1 MRVREDALRQVD
13 ARRPIALAR
22 HAKIMTHKILVAL
35 LVASLATGQ
44 VPVAAWAQDAGSAAV
59 LEDAATGQGAADGT
73 SGSLADGAG
82 GAGADGSSSEA
93 GSTPGTG
100 TGTGAGSTSTAGDS
114 ASGSSEADSV
124 QSGTGD
130 LSSGGI
136 TDSST
141 DQSADGAGET
151 PGEGDTLAGGSEG
164 SQESVGMQPNGAE
177 GNSNSQQASDSPET
191 PEDGSDADERAATV
205 NVTSTIIGIDAE
217 GEEQAWAASTFYDM
231 DDGSTAADLIER
243 QLADAGLAAVV
254 SGEGESWYLSS
265 IAAPYDPGTQI
276 GWDEA
281 TGRYW
286 QLFVNGKAAELGAGR
301 IELAE
306 GDRVALYYSAF
317 GDELPEESPE
327 EPADEVT
334 ATISIAGPD
343 ANGNA
348 VWWADASE
356 LTLEQGAT
364 AADLTELALERAGLA
379 ADCGVGEWG
388 WFLNAI
394 TSPFTG
400 EALGYDADSG
410 AYWQLYVNG
419 ASSEL
424 GAGSVVLE
432 EGDSI
437 VWGYAAYGEEQPDP
451 DELPIDPDAERP
463 DYDASWVGF
472 GNAGGT
478 TLVNVPTPSEAADEK
493 WAIDLR
499 PEGTQYISAGD
510 PIIAGGSIFVT
521 SSTELIKVNA
531 ETGAIE
537 KRVTTGGRTS
547 YFSRPVYADGLIIV
561 PSDDGSLAAFTADTL
576 TRVWRTPAL
585 EAPANGGRYQANSTL
600 TITNGCVIAGFE
612 SGAGAMGNARA
623 GALVCVRISDGRVMW
638 QNITVAGEGDAGA
651 GYYWAG
657 ACASGDEI
665 IIGDEAGRV
674 QLIDAATGEVVS
686 SAYIGMACRSTI
698 VSAGTED
705 GNPVYLAVGRGPATL
720 FKIVRE
726 GDVLRVTGSVAFAS
740 SSTSTPAVADGVAYV
755 GGLDAE
761 YHGVLVAIDLA
772 TMEVAGSYRTESS
785 GEVKSSPLVSVQG
798 DDTYVYFTSNS
809 KPGGVYRYAASTG
822 AVELIYT
829 PGEDQQNYC
838 TACVIADADGNL
850 YYTNDSGHLFCLSA
864 AAGYTVRFDSQ
875 GGSEVS
881 GARPVQGGKLVKPAD
896 PVRDGYR
903 FDGWYVDADGTV
915 AWDFDDPVTGDMTL
929 YAKWVELDEGGHS
942 GGGSGTTGTGSG
954 TGSQQPV
961 APQGPSTS
969 AGTVAPGARPLA
981 AGAVAAAHAPL
992 TGGAATRSQHK
1003 VASGA
1008 VQAGAPAETG
1018 GAVGDRAVATAAG
1031 GVTDGADGAAE
1042 LATNTWAYAGVAAG
1056 AAGLVAIGAYLAFGR
1071 SRYGKEG

>member
-1 MRVREDALRQVD
+1 MRVRKDALRQMD
-13 ARRPIALAR
+13 ARRPIALVR
-22 HAKIMTHKILVAL
+22 CAKAMTHKMLVAL
-35 LVASLATGQ
+35 LAASLATGQ
-44 VPVAAWAQDAGSAAV
+44 LPAAAWAQDAGSV
-59 LEDAATGQGAADGT
+59 PVSEDAATGQGAADGMG
-73 SGSLADGAG
+73 GSLGDGAG
-82 GAGADGSSSEA
+82 GAGSGVSDGET
-93 GSTPGTG
+93 GSTSD
-100 TGTGAGSTSTAGDS
+100 TGAGSDSGSTSSAGDSGTGSTAGDS
-114 ASGSSEADSV
+114 V
-124 QSGTGD
+124 QPGTGG
-130 LSSGGI
+130 LSSSGVTGSGADQPSGG
-136 TDSST
+136 T
-141 DQSADGAGET
+141 GET
-151 PGEGDTLAGGSEG
+151 SGEGDTLPGESDG
-164 SQESVGMQPNGAE
+164 SQASAGTQPNGAD
-177 GNSNSQQASDSPET
+177 NSSNGLQASDGPET
-191 PEDGSDADERAATV
+191 PEDGSDADELAATV
-205 NVTSTIIGIDAE
+205 NVSSTIIGIDAA
-217 GEEQAWAASTFYDM
+217 GEEQAWAASTSYEM
-231 DDGSTAADLIER
+231 DEGSTAADLLER
-243 QLADAGLAAVV
+243 QLADAGLSAVV

-265 IAAPYDPGTQI
+265 IAAPYDPDTQI

-286 QLFVNGKAAELGAGR
+286 QLFVNGKAAELGAGQ

-317 GDELPEESPE
+317 GDELPEEAPE

-334 ATISIAGPD
+334 ATIAIAGPD

-364 AADLTELALERAGLA
+364 AADLTELALEHAGLA

-400 EALGYDADSG
+400 ESLGYDADTG

-437 VWGYAAYGEEQPDP
+437 VWGYAAYGDEQPDP

-510 PIIAGGSIFVT
+510 PIIAGGSIYVT

-547 YFSRPVYADGLIIV
+547 YFSRPVYAGGLIIV
-561 PSDDGSLAAFTADTL
+561 PSDDGSLSAFTADTL

-600 TITNGCVIAGFE
+600 TVTNGCVIAGFE
-612 SGAGAMGNARA
+612 AGAGAMGNARA

-674 QLIDAATGEVVS
+674 QLIDAATGEVIS

-726 GDVLRVTGSVAFAS
+726 GDTLRVAGSVAFAS

-755 GGLDAE
+755 GGIDAE

-838 TACVIADADGNL
+838 TASVIADADGNL

-881 GARPVQGGKLVKPAD
+881 GARPVQGGKLLKPAD

-903 FDGWYVDADGTV
+903 FAGWYVDADGTV

-929 YAKWVELDEGGHS
+929 YAKWVALDEGGRP
-942 GGGSGTTGTGSG
+942 GGGSGSTGTGSG
-954 TGSQQPV
+954 TGSQQPT
-961 APQGPSTS
+961 APQGPSAS

-981 AGAVAAAHAPL
+981 AGTVAAAHAPL
-992 TGGAATRSQHK
+992 AGGTAARSQSQ
-1003 VASGA
+1003 VASDAAQAGTSAEASGA
-1008 VQAGAPAETG
+1008 DG
-1018 GAVGDRAVATAAG
+1018 GRTVATAVG
-1031 GVTDGADGAAE
+1031 GVSDSAGRAAE

-1056 AAGLVAIGAYLAFGR
+1056 AAGLIAIGAYLAFGR
-1071 SRYGKEG
+1071 SRYGKEE

>member
-22 HAKIMTHKILVAL
+22 HAKTMTHKILVVL
-35 LVASLATGQ
+35 LAASLATGQ
-44 VPVAAWAQDAGSAAV
+44 VPAAAWAQDAGSAAV
-59 LEDAATGQGAADGT
+59 LEDAATGQGSADGT
-73 SGSLADGAG
+73 GSSLGEGAG
-82 GAGADGSSSEA
+82 GAGANASDGET
-93 GSTPGTG
+93 GSTSDTG
-100 TGTGAGSTSTAGDS
+100 TGTGSGSTSTAGDS
-114 ASGSSEADSV
+114 ASGSSEGDSV
-124 QSGTGD
+124 QPGTGD
-130 LSSGGI
+130 PSSGGAA
-136 TDSST
+136 DSSA
-141 DQSADGAGET
+141 DQLTGGAGET
-151 PGEGDTLAGGSEG
+151 PGESDALTDGPEESAGA
-164 SQESVGMQPNGAE
+164 QPNGAE
-177 GNSNSQQASDSPET
+177 GNSNSQQAGDDPET
-191 PEDGSDADERAATV
+191 PRDGSEVDERTTTV
-205 NVTSTIIGIDAE
+205 NVASTIIGIDAA
-217 GEEQAWAASTFYDM
+217 GEEQAWAASTSYDM
-231 DDGSTAADLIER
+231 DEGSTAADLIER
-243 QLADAGLAAVV
+243 QLVDAGLSAIV

-265 IAAPYDPGTQI
+265 IAAPYDPDTQI

-286 QLFVNGKAAELGAGR
+286 QLFVNGKAAELGAGQ
-301 IELAE
+301 IELVE

-334 ATISIAGPD
+334 ATIAIAGPD

-364 AADLTELALERAGLA
+364 AADLTGLALERAGLA

-400 EALGYDADSG
+400 ESLGYDADSG

-419 ASSEL
+419 VSSEL

-478 TLVNVPTPSEAADEK
+478 TLVNVPTPGEAADEK

-510 PIIAGGSIFVT
+510 PIIAGGSIYVT

-600 TITNGCVIAGFE
+600 TVTNGCVIAGFE
-612 SGAGAMGNARA
+612 AGAGAMGNARA

-657 ACASGDEI
+657 ACTSGDEI

-674 QLIDAATGEVVS
+674 QLIDAATGEVIS

-726 GDVLRVTGSVAFAS
+726 GDTLRVAGSVAFAS

-755 GGLDAE
+755 GGIDAE

-772 TMEVAGSYRTESS
+772 TMKVAGSYRTESS

-838 TACVIADADGNL
+838 TASVIADADGNL

-881 GARPVQGGKLVKPAD
+881 GARPVQGGKLLKPAD

-903 FDGWYVDADGTV
+903 FAGWYVDARGTV
-915 AWDFDDPVTGDMTL
+915 AWNFDDPVTGDMTL
-929 YAKWVELDEGGHS
+929 YAKWVALDSGQTGGES
-942 GGGSGTTGTGSG
+942 GSTGTGSG
-954 TGSQQPV
+954 TGPQQPV
-961 APQGPSTS
+961 APQGPSAS

-981 AGAVAAAHAPL
+981 AGTVVAAHAPL
-992 TGGAATRSQHK
+992 AGGAATRSQGQ
-1003 VASGA
+1003 VARDT
-1008 VQAGAPAETG
+1008 VQAGTSAEATG
-1018 GAVGDRAVATAAG
+1018 AAGDRAVATAAG
-1031 GVTDGADGAAE
+1031 GVSDGVDGAAGATE
-1042 LATNTWAYAGVAAG
+1042 LATNIWAYAGVAAG
-1056 AAGLVAIGAYLAFGR
+1056 AAGLIAIGAYLAFGR